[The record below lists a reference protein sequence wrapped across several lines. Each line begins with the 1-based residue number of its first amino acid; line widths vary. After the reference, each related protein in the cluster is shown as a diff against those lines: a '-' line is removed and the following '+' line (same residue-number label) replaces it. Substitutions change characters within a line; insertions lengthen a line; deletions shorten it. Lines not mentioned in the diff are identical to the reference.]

1 MFFSRRQKHIERRVG
16 ELKEL
21 SGTEAVVETETE
33 RISFPL
39 AFVTK
44 IEAKQNEVNIH
55 LNDRARNVLKIKP
68 YKKVASAGK
77 NRKHEAVWR
86 NPLLFP
92 PDKPKRESSIDN
104 TEVCTFRRELCL
116 SLFCRCRE
124 NGQTPEN
131 MLRKHMCKKIHL
143 LF

>member
-1 MFFSRRQKHIERRVG
+1 MFFFRRPKQIERRVG
-16 ELKEL
+16 VLKEV
-21 SGTEAVVETETE
+21 SRTEAVVETETE

-55 LNDRARNVLKIKP
+55 LNDNARNVLKIKP
-68 YKKVASAGK
+68 ITKDRSAVK
-77 NRKHEAVWR
+77 NRNHKAVWI

-92 PDKPKRESSIDN
+92 PDKPKRVPTGEN
-104 TEVCTFRRELCL
+104 TEVCTFRRGLCL
-116 SLFCRCRE
+116 SLICRCRE
-124 NGQTPEN
+124 NGRTPEN
-131 MLRKHMCKKIHL
+131 LLRKHMCKNIHL

>member
-1 MFFSRRQKHIERRVG
+1 MERRIG
-16 ELKEL
+16 ELKEI
-21 SGTEAVVETETE
+21 SRTEAVMETETE

-55 LNDRARNVLKIKP
+55 LNGNARNVLKIFTKE
-68 YKKVASAGK
+68 ASPRK
-77 NRKHEAVWR
+77 SRKHEAVWI
-86 NPLLFP
+86 NPLIFP
-92 PDKPKRESSIDN
+92 PDKPKRVPSRES

-124 NGQTPEN
+124 NDQTPEN
-131 MLRKHMCKKIHL
+131 LLRKHMWKKIHL

>member
-1 MFFSRRQKHIERRVG
+1 MFFSRRPKQIERRVG
-16 ELKEL
+16 ELKEV
-21 SGTEAVVETETE
+21 SRTEAVVETDTE

-55 LNDRARNVLKIKP
+55 LNDNARNVLKIKP
-68 YKKVASAGK
+68 FSKNASAEK
-77 NRKHEAVWR
+77 SRKHEAVWI

-92 PDKPKRESSIDN
+92 PDKPKRVPSREN

-116 SLFCRCRE
+116 SLFCRCRK

-131 MLRKHMCKKIHL
+131 LLRKHMSKKIHL